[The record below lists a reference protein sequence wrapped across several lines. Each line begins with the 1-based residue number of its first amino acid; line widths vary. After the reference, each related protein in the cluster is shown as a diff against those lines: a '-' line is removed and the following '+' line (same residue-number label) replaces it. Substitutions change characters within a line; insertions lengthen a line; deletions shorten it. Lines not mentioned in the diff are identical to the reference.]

1 MRKQTKLVAV
11 LSTAALLAIGASMT
25 SFAAQGWA
33 EEDGTWV
40 YYDKNGDKVTES
52 WKKSGDNWYWLDD
65 NGEMAV
71 DTLVEDDDNYYY
83 VNENGAMVSNQ
94 WVAIE
99 NEDAGEDDEPDHYWY
114 YFQANGKAYKRSDSA
129 SDTSISAK
137 TINGK
142 KYAFDTDGRMLYGW
156 VDAGERQTDD
166 DAWKTCQYYFGDEDD
181 GAMSEGWRLI
191 SITDDEAEDAQP
203 GDEFWDEDQDRWFFF
218 QASGKKK
225 AAKDG
230 ESYTDKTINGKKY
243 GFDEFGRMVA
253 SWYTEATA
261 AVASQGTATYSN
273 TFMYFNNPEDGARY
287 TKGWFKVVPGYYL
300 QKSKYEDGSEYW
312 YYADGDGQIYSNEIK
327 TIKGKKYAFDNYG
340 RMISGLVFLEMANG
354 TTSNEIQN
362 KLADDDDLHPYDT
375 EDNFDQFVKDFATEI
390 NDHTI
395 RSYYFGGSDDG
406 AMKTGKQ
413 TVTIDGE
420 SFTFKFKTGSN
431 LKGSGLVGED
441 DDKLYMAGKQVKADK
456 DDKYTVYKYDKINNS
471 VTEMT
476 TTDFIATCTDGGKHD
491 DDKEETVYTVTTTNT
506 DSVKYYLVNTSGT
519 ILKNKTN
526 AKDADDYKFSVSKRQ
541 ITKVVL
547 ED

>member
-1 MRKQTKLVAV
+1 
-11 LSTAALLAIGASMT
+11 
-25 SFAAQGWA
+25 
-33 EEDGTWV
+33 
-40 YYDKNGDKVTES
+40 
-52 WKKSGDNWYWLDD
+52 
-65 NGEMAV
+65 
-71 DTLVEDDDNYYY
+71 
-83 VNENGAMVSNQ
+83 
-94 WVAIE
+94 
-99 NEDAGEDDEPDHYWY
+99 
-114 YFQANGKAYKRSDSA
+114 
-129 SDTSISAK
+129 
-137 TINGK
+137 
-142 KYAFDTDGRMLYGW
+142 
-156 VDAGERQTDD
+156 
-166 DAWKTCQYYFGDEDD
+166 
-181 GAMSEGWRLI
+181 
-191 SITDDEAEDAQP
+191 
-203 GDEFWDEDQDRWFFF
+203 
-218 QASGKKK
+218 
-225 AAKDG
+225 
-230 ESYTDKTINGKKY
+230 
-243 GFDEFGRMVA
+243 MVA

-456 DDKYTVYKYDKINNS
+456 DDKYTVYKYDKTNNS